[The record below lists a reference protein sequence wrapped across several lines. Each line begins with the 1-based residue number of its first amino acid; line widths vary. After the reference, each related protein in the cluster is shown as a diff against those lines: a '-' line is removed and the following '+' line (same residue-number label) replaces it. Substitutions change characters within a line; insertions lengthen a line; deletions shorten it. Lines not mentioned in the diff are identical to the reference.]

1 MPLYAADIESLAK
14 PVKKVGG
21 KKRKAE
27 EASQVQEVT
36 PAVTPEPEQKKEKKP
51 PTEKQLAARAKFAE
65 NRKKKLEEQAA
76 EKLRLETEVAEKQKE
91 IEAKE
96 AAIAAKKQARAE
108 KRKMKKDEKEI
119 DVAVEKAVEEAT
131 PMLAEQARSAADGSK
146 EPKPKKVKR
155 TLKRDESVPPVWFE
169 KFVESAKME
178 ESKIAADKKP
188 AKMVKEEA
196 KEVAKAQWSD
206 GYTRDRVNAQ
216 VDNHMG
222 KLYSMI
228 FARK

>member
-36 PAVTPEPEQKKEKKP
+36 PAVTPEPEAKRERKP

-76 EKLRLETEVAEKQKE
+76 EKLRLESEVAEKQKA

-96 AAIAAKKQARAE
+96 AEIAAKKQARAE
-108 KRKMKKDEKEI
+108 KRKAMKEKEI
-119 DVAVEKAVEEAT
+119 DVAVEKAVEEV
-131 PMLAEQARSAADGSK
+131 

-155 TLKRDESVPPVWFE
+155 TLKRDESVPPIWFE

-188 AKMVKEEA
+188 VKMIKEEA
-196 KEVAKAQWSD
+196 KAVAQVQWSD
-206 GYTRDRVNAQ
+206 GYTRDRVNQQ
-216 VDNHMG
+216 VDNHMS
-222 KLYSMI
+222 KLYGMI
-228 FARK
+228 FTRK